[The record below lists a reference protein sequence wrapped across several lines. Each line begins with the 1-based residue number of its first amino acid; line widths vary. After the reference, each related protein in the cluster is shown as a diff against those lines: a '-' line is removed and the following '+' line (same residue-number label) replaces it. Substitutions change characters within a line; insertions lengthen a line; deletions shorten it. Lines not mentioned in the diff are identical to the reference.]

1 MLNLKALLKV
11 LPIIVS
17 FFLLTAFI
25 FRSLLFNISTHLLD
39 WFDYPLMVWIIE
51 QNIEH
56 ISNLQINN
64 FFNSNIF
71 YPFHNTLLFSDLL
84 LPSSIIGLA
93 LQLFLSNPI
102 LIFNIIFFVTIFLN
116 IWSSYLLWKIFFPD
130 KVLLLFGTLIS
141 AFSPYFFMNLNHFQ
155 MINFWPFL
163 FGLYFLFKEQINK
176 KNAVFVGVMV
186 SLEFLSSVY
195 LCIFMLFAI
204 GIWYTMK
211 FIDQYLKKEQ
221 IKDIIIHGLIVLLT
235 ISILAGPFA
244 LKYIQVKKEYN
255 ITRSPDE
262 YISYSAHI
270 TDYIFTT
277 HYHSFI
283 SSIPLVS
290 LWNSLDKHLIGEAG
304 SFPGVI
310 LIILSIFGVLFL
322 RRGKYNTILGI
333 KLNFYN
339 IYFLILLVIGF
350 VFSLGPRLNVNGI
363 YIGIPLPYYVIL
375 NFFHIVEPIR
385 ANARWMFLLFLGLNY
400 FALQGLKKF
409 SNGNTKKLLLTIILS
424 TLFLLETIPINKIT
438 TKKEFYSNVYETI
451 EKACTQ
457 KPQVLLEYPINRF
470 IEDDNIIEDLTYK
483 TQFQLASIKHKC
495 LLVNGYSGYAP
506 KDYDRYENELF
517 WAIEKKDKSLFWKL
531 MEERKVKFFKL
542 NKSHLYDDRIM
553 IIETWFTQ
561 SQDARI
567 LLNNKEFLVG
577 EIKR

>member
-1 MLNLKALLKV
+1 MLNLKAFLKL
-11 LPIIVS
+11 LPIIIC

-39 WFDYPLMVWIIE
+39 WFDYPLMVWIIN
-51 QNIEH
+51 QDIEH

-84 LPSSIIGLA
+84 LPSSILGLV
-93 LQLFLSNPI
+93 LQLFSSNPI
-102 LIFNIIFFVTIFLN
+102 FIFNIIFFVTIFLN
-116 IWSSYLLWKIFFPD
+116 IWSSFLLWRIFFPD
-130 KVLLLFGTLIS
+130 KALLLFGTLIT

-163 FGLYFLFKEQINK
+163 FGLYFLFKEQISR
-176 KNAVFVGVMV
+176 KNAVFIGVMF

-211 FIDQYLKKEQ
+211 IIDQYFKKER

-244 LKYIQVKKEYN
+244 LKYIQVKKEFN
-255 ITRSPDE
+255 ITRTPGE
-262 YISYSAHI
+262 YILYSAHI

-277 HYHSFI
+277 HYQSFI
-283 SSIPLVS
+283 SSTPLAS
-290 LWNSLDKHLIGEAG
+290 RWNSFNKHLIGEAG
-304 SFPGVI
+304 SFPGVV
-310 LIILSIFGVLFL
+310 LIVLLIFGLLFL
-322 RRGKYNTILGI
+322 QKGKKNNILGI

-339 IYFLILLVIGF
+339 IYFLTLLVSGF
-350 VFSLGPRLNVNGI
+350 MFSLGPRLNVNGI
-363 YIGIPLPYYVIL
+363 YVGIPLPYYAVL
-375 NFFHIVEPIR
+375 NFFPIVEPIR
-385 ANARWMFLLFLGLNY
+385 ANARWMWLLFLGLNY
-400 FALQGLKKF
+400 FALLGLKKL
-409 SNGNTKKLLLTIILS
+409 SNENTKKLVLTIILS
-424 TLFLLETIPINKIT
+424 TLFLLETIPINLVT
-438 TKKEFYSNVYETI
+438 VRKEFYPNIYETI
-451 EKACTQ
+451 EKACAN

-470 IEDDNIIEDLTYK
+470 IKHNNTIENLTYR

-495 LLVNGYSGYAP
+495 LLVNGYSGYTP

-531 MEERKVKFFKL
+531 MGERRVKFFKL
-542 NKSHLYDDRIM
+542 NKSHLYDDRVM
-553 IIETWFTQ
+553 IIETWFTEF
-561 SQDARI
+561 QDARI
-567 LLNNKEFLVG
+567 LLNNKEYLVG
-577 EIKR
+577 EINT